1 MSCSSS
7 PSIRKSTHAAIRFYA
22 LVAAGC
28 VFLAVVLAFILPF
41 ITGFIPL
48 FSDRYDFSLLIG
60 YGTQED
66 GSMSRILKITAFTI
80 AQALISAF
88 LATGVGL
95 AAAFFCANR
104 NFRMRSI
111 VLALS
116 SVPLCVPAVII
127 ALGFILFFGTNGIF
141 NTLIRFLF
149 RIDRPII
156 TSLFSLKGIILIH
169 AFYNFPLAMKTI
181 THMWERLGWEE
192 EQAAELLGANRFRIF
207 TTITLPALFHPVA
220 ASFLLI
226 FLFCFFSFI
235 IILLFGSLGVTT
247 LEVELYKTARASLNM
262 HFAAKIA
269 LIELI
274 TAAMVIIFYAGIQK
288 KYAEPSGVKPLRER
302 TALQGKA
309 EKLFFVFT
317 MALILFFL
325 IAPLSAIF
333 LHSLYNV
340 HHSSL
345 FNKFA
350 SLKAWKHIVAAP
362 VFWQALLTTL
372 SVGFC
377 TTGITLTA
385 AIFFAYLTL
394 FTPPKMIF
402 TVIPYVPLAVS
413 SVMLGFGWFLLKP
426 NGSLII
432 LIIAQS
438 ALAWPFAWTHIHAC
452 MMRIPENT
460 LYAAI
465 LLSENKP
472 ALFFRVLLPLCKSG
486 IVAAA
491 AFVFAISA
499 GDASLPMILNLPR
512 FQNLA
517 VLLFDYAGSY
527 RFTESSAVAVVLTLI
542 TSCVFFL
549 QDKQYTG
556 E

>member
-1 MSCSSS
+1 MSCSNS
-7 PSIRKSTHAAIRFYA
+7 PSIRKSAHAAIRFYA

-181 THMWERLGWEE
+181 THMWERLGWEA

-262 HFAAKIA
+262 HFCSKNCPDRTDNGRNGDHILCRSSEKICRTKRRKTATGTDSAAR
-269 LIELI
+269 E
-274 TAAMVIIFYAGIQK
+274 
-288 KYAEPSGVKPLRER
+288 SGKTVLCFHYDTYPILSHCAVECNFFAF
-302 TALQGKA
+302 ALQRTS
-309 EKLFFVFT
+309 F
-317 MALILFFL
+317 
-325 IAPLSAIF
+325 IA
-333 LHSLYNV
+333 
-340 HHSSL
+340 
-345 FNKFA
+345 
-350 SLKAWKHIVAAP
+350 
-362 VFWQALLTTL
+362 
-372 SVGFC
+372 
-377 TTGITLTA
+377 
-385 AIFFAYLTL
+385 
-394 FTPPKMIF
+394 
-402 TVIPYVPLAVS
+402 
-413 SVMLGFGWFLLKP
+413 
-426 NGSLII
+426 
-432 LIIAQS
+432 
-438 ALAWPFAWTHIHAC
+438 
-452 MMRIPENT
+452 
-460 LYAAI
+460 
-465 LLSENKP
+465 
-472 ALFFRVLLPLCKSG
+472 
-486 IVAAA
+486 
-491 AFVFAISA
+491 
-499 GDASLPMILNLPR
+499 
-512 FQNLA
+512 FQ
-517 VLLFDYAGSY
+517 
-527 RFTESSAVAVVLTLI
+527 
-542 TSCVFFL
+542 
-549 QDKQYTG
+549 
-556 E
+556 